1 MLLPQGGYNRPALQ
15 IPCLPF
21 GKARCTLALLY
32 DERSSS
38 KSTRRKNPCAMHT
51 APGGAKRIMLLRR
64 MQVAIPLED
73 QSKLFSMNVLRKA
86 PLCRKPRYCAILG
99 HFVRIRTA
107 SVVQETEH
115 FSLFG
120 RQVFARDSARRSR
133 LRVHPAS
140 IPARYRAAWAVV
152 FITRARIVC
161 FVLPFCSAKV
171 TVVRTS
177 NMGLPSAPRAALV
190 KTSLSGSTI

>member
-1 MLLPQGGYNRPALQ
+1 MLLLLPQGGYNRPALQ

-51 APGGAKRIMLLRR
+51 APGGAKKIMLLRR

-86 PLCRKPRYCAILG
+86 PLCCKPPYCAILG
-99 HFVRIRTA
+99 RFVRIRTA
-107 SVVQETEH
+107 SVVQAGI
-115 FSLFG
+115 FL
-120 RQVFARDSARRSR
+120 
-133 LRVHPAS
+133 
-140 IPARYRAAWAVV
+140 
-152 FITRARIVC
+152 
-161 FVLPFCSAKV
+161 CSAVKSLLGTRQGAPGFESIRPPSLRD
-171 TVVRTS
+171 TVRP
-177 NMGLPSAPRAALV
+177 GPS
-190 KTSLSGSTI
+190 SL